1 MTVVLL
7 WLRTRKVGEAEV
19 APFQAEVVVE
29 EVHQLVLEAAVLLSW
44 VASSLVACRS

>member
-1 MTVVLL
+1 MTVVVL

-19 APFQAEVVVE
+19 VVV